1 MSGIVQSEAPYTDH
15 VPGGSI
21 PSRSAPLRSGLVV
34 GRGSA
39 RFSSR
44 RPLLFML
51 FLMTLMA
58 LGTGCLRKFKVEAT
72 SGPCLNPPDL
82 YCKED
87 GSGSRVLEVRVYQLN
102 GWIDPASLTWE
113 DLLDEDAA
121 YDFLKSYLTD
131 ANERSVVYTKF
142 TLENNDEHTHKLY
155 RLRGTKYL
163 MIMTAGR
170 NKGQNSIL
178 VVPISWA
185 QREEKFFFE
194 YYDVKSKLKLRD
206 AISPDPNKPP
216 EVEVP

>member
-1 MSGIVQSEAPYTDH
+1 MSGIVHSGTANSDQAQA
-15 VPGGSI
+15 GSTLLGV
-21 PSRSAPLRSGLVV
+21 A
-34 GRGSA
+34 A
-39 RFSSR
+39 SSR
-44 RPLLFML
+44 DPAIRGGMRLFSTRQRLLSML
-51 FLMTLMA
+51 FLLTFVA

-163 MIMTAGR
+163 MLMTAGR

-216 EVEVP
+216 EVAVP